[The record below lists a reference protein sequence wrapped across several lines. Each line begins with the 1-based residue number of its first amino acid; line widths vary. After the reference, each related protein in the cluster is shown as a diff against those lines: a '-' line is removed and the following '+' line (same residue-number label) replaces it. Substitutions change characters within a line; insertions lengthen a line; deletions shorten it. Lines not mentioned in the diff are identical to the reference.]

1 MFRLKYVL
9 LLLAF
14 SFFLVCYKDQPM
26 VSDEEPTPPQEVSM
40 PMEMKSETT
49 ESSIL
54 NAEEVITHNGS
65 LLESILNLITSED
78 FDFTFENASI

>member
-1 MFRLKYVL
+1 
-9 LLLAF
+9 
-14 SFFLVCYKDQPM
+14 M
-26 VSDEEPTPPQEVSM
+26 VSDEEPSPPQEVSM

>member
-1 MFRLKYVL
+1 
-9 LLLAF
+9 
-14 SFFLVCYKDQPM
+14 
-26 VSDEEPTPPQEVSM
+26 M